1 MKKEIKVSVRNLVE
15 FVLRSG
21 DLDTSFM
28 GASRA
33 VEGTR
38 AHIKIQNSYGDEY
51 SKEVTLKQSFQ
62 YKDFNM
68 TVEGRA
74 DGIFKENGKIIIDEI
89 KTTTIALDFI
99 DEDYNEMH
107 WAQGK
112 CYAYMYGKLN
122 HLDDL
127 DVNLTYY
134 QLDTEEMKKFR
145 KSFSMEELESFFYF
159 LIDKYLKWISFTLDW
174 TNIRDDSIRK
184 LNFPYDD
191 YRKGQRE
198 LAIAAYNTILD
209 EKNLFVQ
216 APTGIGKTISTLFP
230 SIKSLGEGIGY
241 KIFYLTA
248 KTITRQVALDSIE
261 TMKSKGL
268 RLKAMVLTAKE
279 KICLNNEVNCDP
291 NCCSYAKGHYDRINE
306 TIMEVLENEDIIT
319 REVVEYYAKMHNVCP
334 FELSLDLCIF
344 ADCIICD
351 YNYVFDPMVSLKRF
365 FQEGREDFIFLV
377 DEAHNL
383 VDRAREMYSIEIYK
397 KPFLEY
403 KRYFKEREPGLS
415 KAFGKI
421 NSFML
426 ETKKCY
432 NDENYFV
439 RKEGIDEIILLI
451 ERLMKKLEPWLLE
464 NKEDEKYKEILDIYF
479 NLVGFVKIWEI
490 YDEKFI
496 TYGEKVDGDIKLK
509 LFCLDPSHLLSETLK
524 KGRSAVFFSATLT
537 PLEYFKEI
545 LGGAEEDYTMKIP
558 SPFDEKNLS
567 LFIAHHISTR
577 YKDRENSYLDIAK
590 YIEIVAEGKEGN
602 YFVFFPS
609 YVYMERV
616 YEIFKERN
624 ENINTIIQSSSMGES
639 EKEDFLKEFQDDNE
653 TRVAFAVLGG
663 IFSEGIDLTGDKLI
677 GAIIVGVGLPQICL
691 ERNIIRNYFDEK
703 NKLGY
708 EYAYMYPGM
717 NKILQAAGRVIRTE
731 KDKGVVLLID
741 DRFTTHKYKRLFP
754 KEWMKYKKARN
765 LENLKRQIEEFWK
778 YS

>member
-28 GASRA
+28 GSSRA

-38 AHIKIQNSYGDEY
+38 AHTKIQNSYGDEY
-51 SKEVTLKQSFQ
+51 NKEVTLKQSFQ
-62 YKDFNM
+62 YEDFNI

-74 DGIFKENGKIIIDEI
+74 DGIFKENEKTVIDEI
-89 KTTTIALDFI
+89 KTTTTALDSI

-112 CYAYMYGKLN
+112 CYAYIYGKLN

-134 QLDTEEMKKFR
+134 HLDTEEMKKFR
-145 KSFSMEELESFFYF
+145 RSFFIEELESFFYF
-159 LIDKYLKWISFTLDW
+159 LIDRYLKWIRLTLDW
-174 TNIRDDSIRK
+174 TNTRDDSIRK
-184 LNFPYDD
+184 LNFPYDV

-198 LAIAAYNTILD
+198 LAVATYNTILD

-261 TMKSKGL
+261 NMKSKGL
-268 RLKAMVLTAKE
+268 RIKTIVLTAKE
-279 KICLNNEVNCDP
+279 KICLNDEVNCDP
-291 NCCSYAKGHYDRINE
+291 NCCSYAKGHYDRVNE
-306 TIMEVLENEDIIT
+306 AIMEILENKDIIT
-319 REVVEYYAKMHNVCP
+319 RELVEYYAKMYNVCP

-365 FQEGREDFIFLV
+365 FQEEREDFIFLV

-383 VDRAREMYSIEIYK
+383 VDRARDMYSIEIYK

-403 KRYFKEREPGLS
+403 KKYFKESERGIS

-426 ETKKCY
+426 GTKKWY

-464 NKEDEKYKEILDIYF
+464 NKEDEKYKEILDVYF
-479 NLVGFVKIWEI
+479 SLVGFVKIWDI

-496 TYGEKVDGDIKLK
+496 TYGEKVDEDIKLK

-567 LFIAHHISTR
+567 LSIAEHISTR
-577 YKDRENSYLDIAK
+577 YKDRGNSYLDIAK
-590 YIEIVAEGKEGN
+590 YIETVAEGKKGN

-609 YVYMERV
+609 YVYMEKV

-624 ENINTIIQSSSMGES
+624 ENINTIIQSSSMEES
-639 EKEDFLKEFQDDNE
+639 EKEDFLKEFQDDNK

-717 NKILQAAGRVIRTE
+717 NKVLQAAGRVIRTE

-741 DRFTTHKYKRLFP
+741 DRFTTYKYKKLFP
-754 KEWMKYKKARN
+754 KEWMIYKKARN
-765 LENLKRQIEEFWK
+765 LENLKRRIEEFWE
-778 YS
+778 

>member
-28 GASRA
+28 GSSRA

-38 AHIKIQNSYGDEY
+38 AHTKIQNSYGDEY
-51 SKEVTLKQSFQ
+51 NKEVTLKQSFQ
-62 YKDFNM
+62 YEDFNI

-74 DGIFKENGKIIIDEI
+74 DGIFKENEKTVIDEI
-89 KTTTIALDFI
+89 KTTTTALDSI

-112 CYAYMYGKLN
+112 CYAYIYGKLN

-134 QLDTEEMKKFR
+134 HLDTEEMKKFR
-145 KSFSMEELESFFYF
+145 RSFFIEELESFFYF
-159 LIDKYLKWISFTLDW
+159 LIDRYLKWICLTLDW
-174 TNIRDDSIRK
+174 TNTRDDSIRK
-184 LNFPYDD
+184 LNFPYDA

-198 LAIAAYNTILD
+198 LAVATYNTILD

-261 TMKSKGL
+261 NMKSKGL
-268 RLKAMVLTAKE
+268 RIKTIVLTAKE
-279 KICLNNEVNCDP
+279 KICLNDEVNCDP
-291 NCCSYAKGHYDRINE
+291 NCCSYAKGHYDRVNE
-306 TIMEVLENEDIIT
+306 AIMEILENKDIIT
-319 REVVEYYAKMHNVCP
+319 RELVEYYAKMYNVCP

-365 FQEGREDFIFLV
+365 FQEEREDFIFLV

-383 VDRAREMYSIEIYK
+383 VDRARDMYSIEIYK

-403 KRYFKEREPGLS
+403 KKYFKESERGLS

-426 ETKKCY
+426 GTKKWY

-464 NKEDEKYKEILDIYF
+464 NKEDEKYKEILDVYF
-479 NLVGFVKIWEI
+479 SLVGFVKIWDI

-496 TYGEKVDGDIKLK
+496 TYGEKVDEDIKLK

-567 LFIAHHISTR
+567 LSIAEHISTR
-577 YKDRENSYLDIAK
+577 YKDRGNSYLDIAK
-590 YIEIVAEGKEGN
+590 YIETVAEGKKGN

-609 YVYMERV
+609 YVYMEKV

-624 ENINTIIQSSSMGES
+624 ENINTIIQSSSMEES
-639 EKEDFLKEFQDDNE
+639 EKEDFLKEFQDDNK

-717 NKILQAAGRVIRTE
+717 NKVLQAAGRVIRTE

-741 DRFTTHKYKRLFP
+741 DRFTTYKYKKLFP
-754 KEWMKYKKARN
+754 KEWMIYKKARN
-765 LENLKRQIEEFWK
+765 LENLKRRIEEFWE
-778 YS
+778 

>member
-28 GASRA
+28 GSSRA

-38 AHIKIQNSYGDEY
+38 AHTKIQNSYGDEY
-51 SKEVTLKQSFQ
+51 NKEVTLKQSFQ
-62 YKDFNM
+62 YEDFNI

-74 DGIFKENGKIIIDEI
+74 DGIFKENEKTVIDEI
-89 KTTTIALDFI
+89 KTTTTALDSI

-112 CYAYMYGKLN
+112 CYAYIYGKLN

-134 QLDTEEMKKFR
+134 HLDTEEMKKFR
-145 KSFSMEELESFFYF
+145 RSFFIEELESFFYF
-159 LIDKYLKWISFTLDW
+159 LIDRYLKWIRLTLDW
-174 TNIRDDSIRK
+174 TNTRDDSIRK
-184 LNFPYDD
+184 LNFPYDV

-198 LAIAAYNTILD
+198 LAVATYNTILD

-261 TMKSKGL
+261 NMKSKGL
-268 RLKAMVLTAKE
+268 RIKTIVLTAKE
-279 KICLNNEVNCDP
+279 KICLNDEVNCDP
-291 NCCSYAKGHYDRINE
+291 NCCPYAKGHYDRVNE
-306 TIMEVLENEDIIT
+306 AIMEVLKNEDIIT
-319 REVVEYYAKMHNVCP
+319 REVVEYYAKMYNVCP

-383 VDRAREMYSIEIYK
+383 VDRARDMYSIEIYK

-403 KRYFKEREPGLS
+403 KKHFKEREPGLS

-426 ETKKCY
+426 GTKKWY
-432 NDENYFV
+432 NDENYFI

-464 NKEDEKYKEILDIYF
+464 NKEDEKYKEILDVYF
-479 NLVGFVKIWEI
+479 SLVGFVKIWDM

-496 TYGEKVDGDIKLK
+496 TYGEKVDEDIKLK
-509 LFCLDPSHLLSETLK
+509 LFCLDPSYLLSETLK

-577 YKDRENSYLDIAK
+577 YKDRGNSYLDIAK
-590 YIEIVAEGKEGN
+590 YIETVAEGKKGN

-609 YVYMERV
+609 YVYMEKV

-624 ENINTIIQSSSMGES
+624 ENINTIIQSSSMEES
-639 EKEDFLKEFQDDNE
+639 EKEDFLKEFQDDNK

-717 NKILQAAGRVIRTE
+717 NKVLQAAGRVIRTE

-741 DRFTTHKYKRLFP
+741 DRFTTYKYKKLFP
-754 KEWMKYKKARN
+754 KEWMIYKKARN
-765 LENLKRQIEEFWK
+765 LENLKRRIEEFWE
-778 YS
+778 